1 MLSTDQ
7 PQSGHLPSDTA
18 EVEIGPRYN
27 ADARSLAVYRQF
39 AIMLCILVC
48 SSVYVCSSVI
58 LHLCFRSSRL
68 YRFEADRR
76 LDRSRAEIWQSCMQ
90 AQYVVFHRINVLRSC
105 RNQRDFSAQACSD
118 ARTIWAIRWS
128 HFSSSIP
135 ASLQSRLDR
144 PLVVVAYIVRRLYR
158 LFLARRFLLVPSP

>member
-1 MLSTDQ
+1 MLLTDQ
-7 PQSGHLPSDTA
+7 PQNGHLPSDTA

-90 AQYVVFHRINVLRSC
+90 AQYVLLHRINVLRSC

-135 ASLQSRLDR
+135 ASLQSRLDHW
-144 PLVVVAYIVRRLYR
+144 
-158 LFLARRFLLVPSP
+158 